1 MLALAMDS
9 SRSRITLLR
18 IRKSGS
24 NLAPLGAWFPV
35 YGLAVVM
42 PGSIGHRVA
51 MSQGVNCIRFG
62 RLQLLLGVI

>member
-9 SRSRITLLR
+9 SRSKITLLR

-35 YGLAVVM
+35 YGLAVVT
-42 PGSIGHRVA
+42 PG
-51 MSQGVNCIRFG
+51 C
-62 RLQLLLGVI
+62 